1 MSIYNKLD
9 LTGWKPEQL
18 TPEQVRFATWIA
30 FFAWVFAVYDF
41 ILFGTLL
48 PEIGRHF
55 SWSEVEQAEIATW
68 VAVGTAVVALAI
80 GPLVDRLG
88 RRVGIMFTVS
98 GSAIC
103 SALTA
108 IGGSWGKSPLILIR
122 SLGGLGYAEETV
134 NATYLSEIYAASD
147 DPRLAKRRGFI
158 YSLVQGGWPVGALIA
173 AGLTAVL
180 LPIIGWQGCFVF
192 AAIPAII
199 IAIMARK
206 LKVVVDCGNGA
217 AGVIAPQLIEA
228 LGCEVISL
236 FAEVDGNFPNHLPDP
251 GKLENLQ
258 DLIAKV
264 NETGA
269 DLGLAFDGDGDR
281 VGVVTNKGN
290 VVYPDRLLML
300 FALDVLKRNPGADI
314 VFDVKCTRRL
324 TPLISEHGGRPV
336 TWKTGHSLIKKE
348 MKKSGAL
355 LAGEMSGHIF
365 FKERWFGFDD
375 GIYSAARLLEILSQ
389 ESTSA
394 EDLFETFPN
403 DISTPEINIKVTD
416 VTKFSIIEAL
426 EKDAQW
432 GDAKLTSI
440 DGVRVDYPKGWGLVR
455 ASNTTPV
462 LVLRFEAETE
472 AELQRIKDV
481 FHAELKKVAPDL
493 DLPF

>member
-158 YSLVQGGWPVGALIA
+158 YSLVQGG
-173 AGLTAVL
+173 
-180 LPIIGWQGCFVF
+180 
-192 AAIPAII
+192 
-199 IAIMARK
+199 
-206 LKVVVDCGNGA
+206 
-217 AGVIAPQLIEA
+217 
-228 LGCEVISL
+228 
-236 FAEVDGNFPNHLPDP
+236 
-251 GKLENLQ
+251 
-258 DLIAKV
+258 
-264 NETGA
+264 
-269 DLGLAFDGDGDR
+269 
-281 VGVVTNKGN
+281 
-290 VVYPDRLLML
+290 
-300 FALDVLKRNPGADI
+300 
-314 VFDVKCTRRL
+314 
-324 TPLISEHGGRPV
+324 
-336 TWKTGHSLIKKE
+336 
-348 MKKSGAL
+348 
-355 LAGEMSGHIF
+355 
-365 FKERWFGFDD
+365 
-375 GIYSAARLLEILSQ
+375 
-389 ESTSA
+389 
-394 EDLFETFPN
+394 
-403 DISTPEINIKVTD
+403 
-416 VTKFSIIEAL
+416 
-426 EKDAQW
+426 
-432 GDAKLTSI
+432 
-440 DGVRVDYPKGWGLVR
+440 
-455 ASNTTPV
+455 
-462 LVLRFEAETE
+462 
-472 AELQRIKDV
+472 
-481 FHAELKKVAPDL
+481 
-493 DLPF
+493 